1 MADSTK
7 TGSEI
12 GLPERKSNWDR
23 YARLQCEFTVEVPL
37 PSVKLAD
44 FLGLKVGS
52 VIDSRWKVGSDIPA
66 RVNGVVI
73 AWSEF
78 EVVSGKLAVRI
89 TDLA

>member
-1 MADSTK
+1 MADTPK
-7 TGSEI
+7 TSVAPGADVWS
-12 GLPERKSNWDR
+12 R
-23 YARLQCEFTVEVPL
+23 YARLRCDFSAEVPL
-37 PSVKLAD
+37 PWVKLAN
-44 FLGLKVGS
+44 LLELHPGA
-52 VIDSRWKVGSDIPA
+52 VIDSHWKVGSDVPA

>member
-1 MADSTK
+1 MADSEK
-7 TGSEI
+7 AGGEI
-12 GLPERKSNWDR
+12 NLLQGNCAWDR

-44 FLGLKVGS
+44 LLDLKVGS
-52 VIDSRWKVGSDIPA
+52 VIDSRWKVGTDIPA

-78 EVVSGKLAVRI
+78 EVVSGKLAVRV